1 MGYSSR
7 KGVWGW
13 MFYDWAGQP
22 FQMLMTVIVFPP
34 LFATAMAAD
43 PAEGQA
49 LWGMVLGTAG
59 LLVAILSPTLGAVV
73 DSVGPR
79 KPWIFAFSVLLVV
92 PSFLLTFV
100 ATGPSNL
107 WITSLF
113 IILAII
119 GFEITTVFTNA
130 MMPTLV
136 PRSRLGRLSGN
147 GWAMGNVAGVLS
159 LILMLGLLIPSNE
172 TGLTLFGIEPLFGF
186 QAGTGDAER
195 ATGALSALWYL
206 VFIIPLF
213 MFTPDVARRGRVR
226 GAVSAG
232 LGSLFKTIRTLPSR
246 NRNLFVFIVS
256 SMLFRDAILALIG
269 IVGILLAGVLGWSTA
284 KIGVFGLIFS
294 VSGALGGWL
303 GGRCD
308 DWFGPL
314 RVVRF
319 SLGGLV
325 ILTLTMPGLSPDTI
339 FYVSIAHLDNPA
351 AIVDPAAM
359 VYGFFAGIFGGS
371 LQASS
376 RTVVVD
382 FSRGERLT
390 EAFGIYSFAGRATSF
405 IGPYLVGIA
414 TILSGSQVMGLL
426 PVGLLFVAGYVALT
440 FVDREE
446 AAESATF
453 LGSPS
458 RS

>member
-1 MGYSSR
+1 MDYSSR

-13 MFYDWAGQP
+13 MFFDWAGQP

-34 LFATAMAAD
+34 LFASVMASDA
-43 PAEGQA
+43 AEGQA
-49 LWGMVLGTAG
+49 IWGMVLGTAG
-59 LLVAILSPTLGAVV
+59 LLVAILSPTMGAIV

-79 KPWIFAFSVLLVV
+79 KPWIFVFSVLLVV
-92 PSFLLTFV
+92 PSFLLTFL
-100 ATGPSNL
+100 ATGPDNL
-107 WITSLF
+107 LLTSLL
-113 IILAII
+113 IVLAII

-136 PRSRLGRLSGN
+136 PRDRLGRLSGN

-159 LILMLGLLIPSNE
+159 LVLMLGLLIPGESGR
-172 TGLTLFGIEPLFGF
+172 TVFGVEPLFGF
-186 QAGTGDAER
+186 RSGTGDAER
-195 ATGALSALWYL
+195 SAGAVSALWYL

-213 MFTPDVARRGRVR
+213 LFTPDVARRGRVS
-226 GAVSAG
+226 GAFTSGMNG
-232 LGSLFKTIRTLPSR
+232 LFQTIRTLRSK

-269 IVGILLAGVLGWSTA
+269 VVGILLSGVLGWSTA
-284 KIGVFGLIFS
+284 KIGLFGLIFS
-294 VSGALGGWL
+294 ISGALGGWL
-303 GGRCD
+303 GGKCD
-308 DWFGPL
+308 DWFGPM

-325 ILTLTMPGLSPDTI
+325 LLTATMPGLSPDTL

-371 LQASS
+371 LQASA
-376 RTVVVD
+376 RTLVVD
-382 FSRGERLT
+382 FARGERLT

-405 IGPYLVGIA
+405 VGPYLVGTVTAI
-414 TILSGSQVMGLL
+414 TGSQVMGLI
-426 PVGLLFVAGYVALT
+426 PVSLLFIAGFVALS
-440 FVDREE
+440 FIDKED
-446 AAESATF
+446 AETSATF
-453 LGSPS
+453 LGVHA
-458 RS
+458 R